1 MDYRYVQTMCP
12 CAFLQSQCKEKI
24 YTIAGPEF
32 GPKLQGKILI
42 MNKSIYG
49 LCLASASFHE
59 LCARV
64 LHKIGFKPSHTDPDL
79 WMKGLQDT
87 LRIRRDLG

>member
-1 MDYRYVQTMCP
+1 MGIDSVRIALLLAQLNGLKVCAGNVS

-32 GPKLQGKILI
+32 GPKLQGKVLV

-49 LCLASASFHE
+49 L
-59 LCARV
+59 R
-64 LHKIGFKPSHTDPDL
+64 
-79 WMKGLQDT
+79 
-87 LRIRRDLG
+87 LGKCILP